1 MKHKE
6 IPAGRYGGPPVHPG
20 AILREEF
27 MVPLSLTAYA
37 LAKALHVPQTRLGEI
52 LAGRRSVTADTA
64 LRLARHFGT
73 TPAFWLN
80 LQAEHDLRVADIEH
94 GQEIAAEVE
103 EREPAL
109 V

>member
-1 MKHKE
+1 M
-6 IPAGRYGGPPVHPG
+6 
-20 AILREEF
+20 
-27 MVPLSLTAYA
+27 
-37 LAKALHVPQTRLGEI
+37 
-52 LAGRRSVTADTA
+52 TADTA